1 VYNVLVLANHGGSVS
16 LLADAVDHAG
26 MTSRVQA
33 DLDQPEYDE
42 TDSPDAVVLDLA
54 SLEPATARRFL
65 GLCKDRRLPVLA
77 AIPRDGVAQYDP
89 ALNPD
94 ELVVWPIAGDE
105 LALRVKKRCFG
116 SMVPPGR
123 RC

>member
-1 VYNVLVLANHGGSVS
+1 MYNILVLANHGGSVS
-16 LLADAVDHAG
+16 PLADAVDHAG

-77 AIPRDGVAQYDP
+77 AIPRDSVAQYDP

-94 ELVVWPIAGDE
+94 EQNSSSWCCWHPTQGAST
-105 LALRVKKRCFG
+105 LARPC
-116 SMVPPGR
+116 
-123 RC
+123 